1 MKNLTVLV
9 TLLYFTILCKTTLAQ
24 NDSMT
29 CHTNQLYEEVTDNLY
44 QENPAFW
51 AGSCRSYNGHNHT
64 PRGNLRVLIVYVV
77 YNNAQPDGN
86 SSWWPENGIPNFAAL
101 NGAPNDVIDSDPNNP
116 TNRHNLSTWYRTMSN
131 GMFTLTGEIIK
142 VSIDF
147 SNDHKERELRA
158 IQAIGSTYP
167 NKDWSS
173 FDKRQN
179 LWKYW
184 VPNVG
189 YKY

>member
-9 TLLYFTILCKTTLAQ
+9 TLLCFTIVCKTTFAQ

-29 CHTNQLYEEVTDNLY
+29 CHTNYLYEEVTDNLY
-44 QENPAFW
+44 QENPALW

-101 NGAPNDVIDSDPNNP
+101 NGAANDVIDSDPNNP
-116 TNRHNLSTWYRTMSN
+116 SNRHNLTTWYRTMSN
-131 GMFTLTGEIIK
+131 GEFTMTVML
-142 VSIDF
+142 S
-147 SNDHKERELRA
+147 
-158 IQAIGSTYP
+158 
-167 NKDWSS
+167 
-173 FDKRQN
+173 
-179 LWKYW
+179 
-184 VPNVG
+184 
-189 YKY
+189 